1 MYTDFM
7 PAPRR
12 RQTGITLVEVIVFI
26 VIISVGIAGLLGVMN
41 VTTRSSA
48 DPMIRKQALAI
59 AESLMEEIQ
68 LQPFTYCAI
77 EDATAATATGA
88 FVGANGCTATVQG
101 LGAAGKTRYAEDNRF
116 NNVGNYQGFVMN
128 GVLDITG
135 TVVGGLGAFNAV
147 VAITQEAQG
156 GIAAADSLRINV
168 TVTPPNG
175 DAITLT
181 GYRFRYAPRAVP

>member
-1 MYTDFM
+1 MYTDFI
-7 PAPRR
+7 PSKRLH
-12 RQTGITLVEVIVFI
+12 QTGITLVEVIVFI

-48 DPMIRKQALAI
+48 DPMIRKQAVAI

-68 LQPFTYCAI
+68 LQPFTYCTL
-77 EDATAATATGA
+77 EDTAAPTATSA
-88 FVGANGCTATVQG
+88 ASCTSVQG
-101 LGAAGKTRYAEDNRF
+101 LGAAGKTRYNDNSRF
-116 NNVGNYQGFVMN
+116 NNVGNYDGFAMA
-128 GVLDITG
+128 GILDING
-135 TVVGGLGAFNAV
+135 APIGGLGAYNAA

-156 GIAAADSLRINV
+156 SIAAADSLRINV

>member
-1 MYTDFM
+1 MSID
-7 PAPRR
+7 RIR
-12 RQTGITLVEVIVFI
+12 RQSGVTLIELVLFI
-26 VIISVGIAGLLGVMN
+26 VIVSVAVVGILSVMN
-41 VTTRSSA
+41 LTTQRSA
-48 DPMIRKQALAI
+48 DPMIRKQAVAI

-68 LQPFTYCAI
+68 LQSFTWC
-77 EDATAATATGA
+77 DPQTDPNAAT
-88 FVGANGCTATVQG
+88 VANAAACTVPQG
-101 LGAAGKTRYAEDNRF
+101 LGPTGTQTRYLDPRF
-116 NNVGNYQGFVMN
+116 DNVGDYHGFTMN
-128 GVLDITG
+128 GVHDINNTAI
-135 TVVGGLGAFNAV
+135 GGLGAYNAV